1 MTTSKARPPA
11 GLGPEG
17 RTLWREITT
26 ETANDGLI
34 LDARERRWLLD
45 AAREADLCTAMMTQL
60 EGAPFMVK
68 GSQGQDVI
76 NPLVSELRMHRGVIG
91 GLLARIKLT
100 DPSDGAGTGTGS
112 RTTSTQART
121 AALARHR
128 GIG

>member
-1 MTTSKARPPA
+1 MTTSKSRPPA

-17 RTLWREITT
+17 RTLWREIVQ
-26 ETANDGLI
+26 ETADDGLI

-60 EGAPFMVK
+60 DGADFMVK
-68 GSQGQDVI
+68 GSQGQPVAHPI
-76 NPLVSELRMHRGVIG
+76 LGELRMHRAVIG

-100 DPSDGAGTGTGS
+100 DPSDSTGTGTGS
-112 RTTSTQART
+112 RTTSTQARA